1 MITTIQKEHTIVYFI
16 PSKILK
22 KSILVSL
29 YGISK
34 SNLSLFV
41 KGNNSITGMMTDL
54 AMFVF

>member
-16 PSKILK
+16 P
-22 KSILVSL
+22 SILVSL